1 MWKRMGCLKRGK
13 EGSFFLVMFMRS
25 QTALVIICSSM
36 TVLPLV
42 FSFYDGGGPCGAWV
56 EY

>member
-1 MWKRMGCLKRGK
+1 MFEEGK
-13 EGSFFLVMFMRS
+13 GGLTLFGNVYEIPDG
-25 QTALVIICSSM
+25 LVIICASM
-36 TVLPLV
+36 TLLPLV